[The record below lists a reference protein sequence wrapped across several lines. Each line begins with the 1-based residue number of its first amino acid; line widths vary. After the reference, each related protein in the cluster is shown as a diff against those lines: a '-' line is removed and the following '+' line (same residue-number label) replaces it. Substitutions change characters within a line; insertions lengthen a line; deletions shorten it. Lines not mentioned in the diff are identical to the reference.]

1 METRFPFGID
11 AVMELDRPDI
21 RRYQKTGT
29 SADYDC
35 PFCGGK
41 RKLHLDFTK
50 NAFRCNVCHEENHAQ
65 GGLIQLHCML
75 KGLPYATREAR
86 SAAYRDLLAEYE
98 GLSEKQKNEFH
109 ACRENDELAHVEGHP
124 APADVLDLVY
134 RAFLDELKLKDSH
147 RRDLLRRGLTE
158 AQIDEAGFR
167 SVPRVG
173 FCTYAENALMKSGA
187 LQIEDQE
194 ECLEKWAEIFREK
207 GSVIPG
213 FYLSDSGRI
222 AAVRPDQGY
231 FIPVKDCLGRIAG
244 MQIRF
249 DPLPE
254 NAPEEEKDRYH
265 RYAWFSSA
273 GWKQGCS
280 VRGVSQ
286 IHFAGF
292 SSEEE
297 QIPETVGLTEGA
309 LKADVASAISGKPF
323 IALIGVGNQEQ
334 LPSVLGY
341 LKDHG
346 TKRISVFVDM
356 DLYEN
361 AHVASALKGIEEK
374 VTLSGLEFAAWS
386 WDRNYKGIDDWLLE
400 CRNRGRI
407 TEASNLTGLVKRLK
421 PGLHEAE

>member
-1 METRFPFGID
+1 
-11 AVMELDRPDI
+11 
-21 RRYQKTGT
+21 
-29 SADYDC
+29 
-35 PFCGGK
+35 
-41 RKLHLDFTK
+41 
-50 NAFRCNVCHEENHAQ
+50 
-65 GGLIQLHCML
+65 ML

-98 GLSEKQKNEFH
+98 SLSEKQKNEFH

-231 FIPVKDCLGRIAG
+231 FIPVKDCLGRITG

-249 DPLPE
+249 DPLP
-254 NAPEEEKDRYH
+254 
-265 RYAWFSSA
+265 
-273 GWKQGCS
+273 QT
-280 VRGVSQ
+280 
-286 IHFAGF
+286 
-292 SSEEE
+292 
-297 QIPETVGLTEGA
+297 PETVGLTEGA

>member
-11 AVMELDRPDI
+11 AVMELDQPDI

-35 PFCGGK
+35 PFCGRK

-50 NAFRCNVCHEENHAQ
+50 NTFRCNVCHEENHAQ

-75 KGLPYATREAR
+75 KGLPYDTKEAR
-86 SAAYRDLLAEYE
+86 SAGYRDLLAEFE
-98 GLSEKQKNEFH
+98 GLSEDQKH
-109 ACRENDELAHVEGHP
+109 AFQVQHQERSAPCTEGHP
-124 APADVLDLVY
+124 ASADVLDRVY
-134 RAFLDELKLKDSH
+134 RSFLSELKLRDPH
-147 RRDLLRRGLTE
+147 RKDLLRRGFTE
-158 AQIDEAGFR
+158 AEIADSWFR

-173 FCTYAENALMKSGA
+173 FCTYAENALLKSGVFR
-187 LQIEDQE
+187 IEDQE
-194 ECLEKWAEIFREK
+194 ENLEKWKEIFREK

-222 AAVRPDQGY
+222 AAVRMDSGY
-231 FIPVKDCLGRIAG
+231 FIPVKDCLGRITG

-280 VRGVSQ
+280 VRGASQ

-292 SSEEE
+292 SFEKE
-297 QIPETVGLTEGA
+297 QTPETVGLTEGA
-309 LKADVASAISGKPF
+309 LKADAASAISGKPF

-421 PGLHEAE
+421 PGLPEAE

>member
-1 METRFPFGID
+1 
-11 AVMELDRPDI
+11 
-21 RRYQKTGT
+21 
-29 SADYDC
+29 
-35 PFCGGK
+35 
-41 RKLHLDFTK
+41 
-50 NAFRCNVCHEENHAQ
+50 
-65 GGLIQLHCML
+65 
-75 KGLPYATREAR
+75 
-86 SAAYRDLLAEYE
+86 
-98 GLSEKQKNEFH
+98 
-109 ACRENDELAHVEGHP
+109 
-124 APADVLDLVY
+124 
-134 RAFLDELKLKDSH
+134 
-147 RRDLLRRGLTE
+147 
-158 AQIDEAGFR
+158 
-167 SVPRVG
+167 
-173 FCTYAENALMKSGA
+173 
-187 LQIEDQE
+187 
-194 ECLEKWAEIFREK
+194 
-207 GSVIPG
+207 
-213 FYLSDSGRI
+213 
-222 AAVRPDQGY
+222 
-231 FIPVKDCLGRIAG
+231 

-297 QIPETVGLTEGA
+297 QTPETVGLTEGA